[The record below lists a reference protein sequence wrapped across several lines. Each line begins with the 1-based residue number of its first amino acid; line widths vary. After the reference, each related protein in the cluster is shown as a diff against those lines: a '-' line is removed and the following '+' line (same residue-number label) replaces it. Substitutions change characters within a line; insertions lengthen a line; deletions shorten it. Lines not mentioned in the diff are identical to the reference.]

1 MAVKR
6 KKTAVANFWQSLNRP
21 IFALAPMDQVTSLSF
36 REIFA
41 LYGKPD
47 VMFTEFVNVDGL
59 LHPEG
64 QKKLKENLKFTA
76 KQRPMVAQIW
86 GNDPE
91 KFTRAA
97 RLIAKLG
104 FDGIDI
110 NMGCPQ
116 SKEVAL
122 GTCSALIK
130 NPKLA
135 VKIIK
140 AVQKGAMSAGRRM
153 PVSVKTRIGYSKVEE
168 LESWVKTL
176 LKTNIAALTIHGR
189 TKKEMSKVPAHWDA
203 IARAVAIRNQLKSK
217 TLILG
222 NGDIKSREE
231 AFERVKETGVDGVM
245 IGRGAFG
252 NPWIF
257 NAKKSQP
264 SLKERMKVLLHHAR
278 LFETMYKKKKPFAI
292 MCKHFKAYA
301 SGFEGA
307 HELRAQLM
315 QAKNYRETRKLVNAF
330 LKNSL

>member
-1 MAVKR
+1 MAAKR
-6 KKTAVANFWQSLNRP
+6 EKLARANFWQGLNRP

-36 REIFA
+36 REVFA

-59 LHPEG
+59 LHPDG

-97 RLIAKLG
+97 KLVAKLG
-104 FDGIDI
+104 FDGVDI

-116 SKEVAL
+116 GKEVAL
-122 GTCSALIK
+122 GTCSALIR

-135 VKIIK
+135 VKIIE
-140 AVQKGAMSAGRRM
+140 AVKKGAGKL
-153 PVSVKTRIGYSKVEE
+153 PVSVKTRIGYSKMEE
-168 LESWVKTL
+168 MSPWIKTL
-176 LKTNIAALTIHGR
+176 LRTEIAVLAIHGR
-189 TKKEMSKVPAHWDA
+189 TKKEMSKAPAHWDA
-203 IARAVAIRNQLKSK
+203 IAEAVEIRNKLKSK

-231 AFERVKETGVDGVM
+231 AFERVKESGVDGVM

-257 NAKKSQP
+257 NAKNPQP
-264 SLKERMKVLLHHAR
+264 GIKEKMAALLHHAR

-307 HELRAQLM
+307 HELRARLM
-315 QAKNYRETRKLVNAF
+315 QAKNYKETRKLVSAF
-330 LKNSL
+330 LKNSQ